1 MCIRDRPKTFEPSFI
16 KVISLVFCS
25 GPIVIDILLSY
36 PKKFVIDFG
45 KFDLIGFHIAMS
57 ILPKNF
63 GLGINQPINI
73 PNNI

>member
-1 MCIRDRPKTFEPSFI
+1 
-16 KVISLVFCS
+16 V
-25 GPIVIDILLSY
+25 LSY

-45 KFDLIGFHIAMS
+45 NFDLIGFHIAIS